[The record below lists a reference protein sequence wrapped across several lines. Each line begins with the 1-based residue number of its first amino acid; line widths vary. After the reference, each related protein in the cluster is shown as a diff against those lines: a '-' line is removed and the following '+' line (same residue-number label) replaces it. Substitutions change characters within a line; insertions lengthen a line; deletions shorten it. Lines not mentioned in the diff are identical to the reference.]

1 MKITLG
7 QIKFIIVDDIVYF
20 KLESEIIDLAD
31 KISFVPTLE
40 AVDEENKCNRVT
52 CAES

>member
-31 KISFVPTLE
+31 KISFVPALE
-40 AVDEENKCNRVT
+40 VVDEENKCDGIA